1 METDSRVDLYYQARN
16 TTGGTEMTT
25 VEKLISQYRRQ
36 QAIVLENAPGAKVDR
51 AQDRI
56 EAICQKAE
64 DAGVI
69 DDFLAAL

>member
-1 METDSRVDLYYQARN
+1 
-16 TTGGTEMTT
+16 MTT